1 MILSIGI
8 SIENMFIR
16 FRAKLRHYALIIT
29 KFDHTCMVYTARW
42 NIVHC
47 TCTLTTDVLT
57 RAHFVLLL
65 EFVLYILYTFYAP
78 ISVSLID
85 RSLLRLTNRTS
96 SCYKLRII
104 DIVPFCTM
112 VLYSFTI
119 HTAIRDLDF
128 HRFIVIYHLT
138 IENSL
143 IWQSIFITSIIR
155 KFPPDIRF
163 CITDGV
169 DQHRLLFPTCFS
181 NLIRPW
187 NWKAGWK

>member
-1 MILSIGI
+1 MHGI
-8 SIENMFIR
+8 HCR
-16 FRAKLRHYALIIT
+16 PRAETL
-29 KFDHTCMVYTARW
+29 YT
-42 NIVHC
+42 VHAMHA
-47 TCTLTTDVLT
+47 DVLT

-96 SCYKLRII
+96 SCYKLQII
-104 DIVPFCTM
+104 DIVPFCTI
-112 VLYSFTI
+112 VLYTFTI
-119 HTAIRDLDF
+119 LQYGISIF

-163 CITDGV
+163 CITDE
-169 DQHRLLFPTCFS
+169 
-181 NLIRPW
+181 LINIASYFRP
-187 NWKAGWK
+187 AFQI